1 MYASFYIILY
11 SVFSTMT
18 TFDIDNTPYFLYAVF
33 HAEHY
38 MQLMPNSFFSSATF
52 TTTLNVLEVVTVV
65 VKFMRTTLLSPCNHF
80 QM

>member
-18 TFDIDNTPYFLYAVF
+18 TFDIDNTAYFLYAVF

-65 VKFMRTTLLSPCNHF
+65 VKFYARDTAFTV
-80 QM
+80 

>member
-1 MYASFYIILY
+1 
-11 SVFSTMT
+11 MT
-18 TFDIDNTPYFLYAVF
+18 TFDIENTPYFLYAVF

-38 MQLMPNSFFSSATF
+38 MQLVLHSFFSSATF

-65 VKFMRTTLLSPCNHF
+65 VKFRRTTLLSPCNHF